1 MGRPLTDRYT
11 LVLKRGNDWPE
22 KIGRSDSKNEKDW
35 TKKVEGPIWKV
46 RGTDSKNGKVWL

>member
-22 KIGRSDSKNEKDW
+22 KMGRSDSKNEKDW
-35 TKKVEGPIWKV
+35 TEKVEGPIWKV